1 MQRLAQ
7 LGHTGVQR
15 GHTGAQRLDGSAVVG
30 GLALDAL
37 AALSGALQLGV
48 GLVNAEAAVLALVFQ
63 NGDLTLAAGVGLGDG
78 ADVGVGLLD
87 RQHQLLGLLPQGGAL
102 LVKGV
107 QLAAQAVVVS
117 LGGLVPALLVAQ
129 RVIGAA
135 DGVHPEG
142 DLQPLALFAQLQKL
156 LGLLAVPLERAY
168 PPLQFTENVA
178 QTLEVALGGG
188 QTALGLV
195 FAVAVFGDAGGFLK
209 DLAALGGF
217 GADDL
222 GNAALPD
229 DGVAVA
235 ADAGVE
241 QQLIHILEADI
252 LAVDGV
258 FTLAAAV
265 VPAAD
270 RDLIGVHVKA
280 VVAVVDRQCDRG
292 KPHSAAGLGAA
303 EDDILH
309 LAGAAQ
315 LLGAGLAQH
324 PADGVGYIRFAG
336 AVRPDNTGDA
346 LPDGDL
352 CLIGE
357 GFKALDFQFFQAH
370 EVVYPFDSVWS

>member
-1 MQRLAQ
+1 MQGLAQ
-7 LGHTGVQR
+7 RGHTGIQR

-30 GLALDAL
+30 GLAVDAL

-48 GLVNAEAAVLALVFQ
+48 GLVNAEAAVFALVLQ

-117 LGGLVPALLVAQ
+117 LSGLVPALLVAQ

-156 LGLLAVPLERAY
+156 LGLLAVPLQRAY
-168 PPLQFTENVA
+168 PPFQLAENVA

-188 QTALGLV
+188 QTALGLI
-195 FAVAVFGDAGGFLK
+195 FAVAVFGDAGGLLK

-217 GADDL
+217 GTDDL
-222 GNAALPD
+222 GDAALPD
-229 DGVAVA
+229 DGVAIA

-324 PADGVGYIRFAG
+324 PADGV
-336 AVRPDNTGDA
+336 
-346 LPDGDL
+346 
-352 CLIGE
+352 
-357 GFKALDFQFFQAH
+357 
-370 EVVYPFDSVWS
+370 